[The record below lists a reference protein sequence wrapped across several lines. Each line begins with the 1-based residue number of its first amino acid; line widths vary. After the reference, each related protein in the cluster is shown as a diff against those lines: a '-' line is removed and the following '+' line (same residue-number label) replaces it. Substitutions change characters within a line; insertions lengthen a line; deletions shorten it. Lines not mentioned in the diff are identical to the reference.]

1 MANAQDDP
9 QVAVPKY
16 LGSDFR
22 EAAPGHRFYL
32 YLSLWSKQWQKLKG
46 GATGD
51 LVSLGDDDRRRMK
64 ALAQRQRAIAEEAAL
79 DRCSPVFSL
88 PATAIAPFTTGLGT
102 EHPLENGF
110 AFLSPYGLPYLPG
123 SSVKGVLREAA
134 RELGAGG
141 DFEIS
146 DRSWGAAE
154 IDALFGIA
162 GGNDKGYTAPTGRR
176 GALRFWDVFP
186 VLPEGVG
193 LQWEI
198 ITPHHGHYLGDSSG
212 QTPPHDNA
220 APTPIHFL
228 TLPVG
233 SAFQFTVQCD
243 QTLLQEAYPDLLD
256 GERWKTLLEEIFIHA
271 FDWVGFGAKT
281 RVGYGSMEVDEKSR
295 DREEERR
302 RQREERAREQAERAS
317 MPVGER
323 RAAELL
329 DHKPNPNEPEYKYL
343 LKQLDAEDVP
353 AADRAGVAKAALQ
366 WLEKR
371 RTEIPGL
378 RDRRKREKRL
388 AELADHEER
397 LKAYVKGGDPE

>member
-1 MANAQDDP
+1 MANAP
-9 QVAVPKY
+9 ENSQVAVPKY

-22 EAAPGHRFYL
+22 GAAPGHRFYL
-32 YLSLWSKQWQKLKG
+32 YLSLWSEQWQKIKG
-46 GATGD
+46 GAVHD
-51 LVSLGDDDRRRMK
+51 LVSLDDDDRLRMK

-79 DRCSPVFSL
+79 DRRSPVFSL

-154 IDALFGIA
+154 IDALFGVA
-162 GGNDKGYTAPTGRR
+162 GGNDDDIAPTGRR

-193 LQWEI
+193 LRWEI
-198 ITPHHGHYLGDSSG
+198 MTPHHGHYLGDSSG

-220 APTPIHFL
+220 APTPIYFL
-228 TLPVG
+228 SLPVG

-243 QTLLQEAYPDLLD
+243 QTLLQEDHPDLLD
-256 GERWKTLLEEIFIHA
+256 GERWKALLEEIFIHA

-281 RVGYGSMEVDEKSR
+281 RVGYGAMEVDEKSR
-295 DREEERR
+295 DQAQEQR
-302 RQREERAREQAERAS
+302 RQRDEQARVQAERAS

-343 LKQLDAEDVP
+343 LEQLDAEDVP
-353 AADRAGVAKAALQ
+353 AADRAAVAAAALQ

-371 RTEIPGL
+371 RTEIQGL
-378 RDRRKREKRL
+378 SNRKKREKRL
-388 AELADHEER
+388 TELADHEER